1 MSEVLEQPQEVIQ
14 ELPELTYSYQPVD
27 EEGRVIGGKQVIKYK
42 TSEELTQKLVEQ
54 NTLLIRKL
62 RKETRNNRLGISE
75 KEQIADTVQRINDP
89 VQFSPIE
96 LTEEQRFDIS
106 RRLLDPTTAI
116 DATTE
121 LLESRL
127 GGSIETFS
135 KTLSEV
141 QLENLRLRARVESNA
156 FMADNPAYFKCQEN
170 YEAITSWMIKNDLAP
185 VRENF
190 QLAYDTLKGLGVLIE
205 GQSVQIQA
213 QQESTV
219 QPVVNQLE
227 VTVQPIV
234 PVQEPVRHIPFS
246 LNNENS
252 SNVGQSPTGN
262 DIVYE
267 LITGGELKKGSNGE
281 QVLVGAKK
289 TILTGQSAL
298 DAMPGEEYKR
308 RLLHERGFVE
318 KVKALDNARKK

>member
-170 YEAITSWMIKNDLAP
+170 YEAITSWMIKNELAP

-205 GQSVQIQA
+205 GPKV
-213 QQESTV
+213 ESQTALV
-219 QPVVNQLE
+219 IEPVIEVPVVP
-227 VTVQPIV
+227 VV

-267 LITGGELKKGSNGE
+267 LITGGELKRGSNGE

-289 TILTGQSAL
+289 TVLTGQAAL